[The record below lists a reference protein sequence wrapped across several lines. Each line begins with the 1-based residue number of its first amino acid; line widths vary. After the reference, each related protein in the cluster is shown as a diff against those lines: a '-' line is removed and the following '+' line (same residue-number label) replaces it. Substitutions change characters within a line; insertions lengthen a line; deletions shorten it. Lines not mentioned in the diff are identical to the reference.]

1 MPVLD
6 TAGRGDGVPC
16 DGWIIKQEKERLQ
29 RYAITEYDMCKDDI
43 VYSKDDFQRQS
54 RYTLEDDRF
63 KRRHSLRKRRL
74 LEFESVHFGRRISQR
89 QHC

>member
-1 MPVLD
+1 MD
-6 TAGRGDGVPC
+6 TAGRGDRVPRA
-16 DGWIIKQEKERLQ
+16 GWISEQGKERLQ
-29 RYAITEYDMCKDDI
+29 RYAIKDYDMCKDDI

-54 RYTLEDDRF
+54 QYTLEDDRF